1 MEILVE
7 KKSVYGNAHI
17 YPRCRKGEILCE
29 LAGTKT
35 FTPQAIRLCKE
46 LGYTFKVPQE
56 EI

>member
-7 KKSVYGNAHI
+7 KKSVYGNDHI

-35 FTPQAIRLCKE
+35 FTPQAVRLCKE